1 MAERGRNFLD
11 INQKEACPFIEQE
24 NIGCQTEGV
33 GMQAC
38 VTTGEKRRI
47 VCQEVPTP
55 TAEPGTLLLKTR
67 YACICGSDLEYLDG
81 SFGLIVKDVD
91 HVGAIIGHRAAVEL
105 GIDKL
110 HPSDI
115 PAEVRGIR
123 PGSIPGHEFVAEVV
137 GIGKGVTGWSI
148 GDRAVPGYI
157 VTDMPQPAV
166 MPTGYETYKAWA
178 EYIVSS
184 PYFLQKVPNHVSDE
198 EAVFVE
204 PLNTGV
210 GSVIGSG
217 LGPGQSGVIIG
228 AGKIGL
234 LSMMSARVYGV
245 SPVIV
250 VDVVQSRLDKA
261 LELGADAVV
270 NAREQ
275 DVVAEVVRL
284 TGDGANGV
292 IICVRDG
299 NVLNQAVEMSCRGAT
314 IVLAGFVPPVEVNPM
329 LWTQKQLKVVGVLGG
344 PAGSQNVSVL
354 AMYLISHKQIDP
366 RPLISEIIP
375 FADVQRAVDSVYSGK
390 NIAVLLKP

>member
-1 MAERGRNFLD
+1 M
-11 INQKEACPFIEQE
+11 K
-24 NIGCQTEGV
+24 
-33 GMQAC
+33 AC
-38 VTTGEKRRI
+38 VATGEIRRI

-55 TAEPGTLLLKTR
+55 QAAPGMLLLKTR

-81 SFGLIVKDVD
+81 SLDLIIRGITHLGAV
-91 HVGAIIGHRAAVEL
+91 VGHKAAAEL

-110 HPSDI
+110 NPDDL

-137 GIGKGVTGWSI
+137 AVGEGIVGWSV

-157 VTDMPQPAV
+157 ISGLPQPASQ
-166 MPTGYETYKAWA
+166 PAGYENYKAWA
-178 EYIVSS
+178 EYMVVS
-184 PYFLQKVPNHVSDE
+184 PYTVQKVPGHVSDE
-198 EAVFVE
+198 EAAFVE

-217 LGPGQSGVIIG
+217 LRPGQSGVIIG

-234 LSMMSARVYGV
+234 LAMMSAKVYGA

-250 VDVVQSRLDKA
+250 VDLVQSRLEKA
-261 LELGADAVV
+261 LALGADAVV
-270 NAREQ
+270 NAREA
-275 DVVAEVVRL
+275 DVISEVARL
-284 TGDGANGV
+284 TGDGASAV

-299 NVLNQAVEMSCRGAT
+299 EVLNEAVEMGSRGAT
-314 IVLAGFVPPVEVNPM
+314 IVLAGFVPPSQVNPM
-329 LWTQKQLKVVGVLGG
+329 LWTIKQLRIVGVLGG
-344 PAGSQNVSVL
+344 PAGSENVSVL
-354 AMYLISHKQIDP
+354 SMYLISHKQIDP
-366 RPLISEIIP
+366 RPLISEIVP